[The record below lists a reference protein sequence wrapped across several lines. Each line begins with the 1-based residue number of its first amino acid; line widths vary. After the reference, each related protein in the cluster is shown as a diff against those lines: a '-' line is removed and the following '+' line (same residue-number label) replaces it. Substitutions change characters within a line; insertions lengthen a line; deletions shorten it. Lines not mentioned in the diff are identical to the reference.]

1 MEEAK
6 LEEEVQTLAD
16 YTQFVKNMDPKLKI
30 RFGGI
35 HGSPMVC
42 FQLGNIKQMYRM
54 DSGNNIPKFVMD
66 SHLKFMQDLAL
77 NHLKDPDAQE
87 VIFGK

>member
-6 LEEEVQTLAD
+6 LEEVQTLAD

-35 HGSPMVC
+35 HGDPMVC
-42 FQLGNIKQMYRM
+42 FQLGNIKQMYR
-54 DSGNNIPKFVMD
+54 NNTPKFVMD